1 MKMTKS
7 IKKIFAIILV
17 VATMVL
23 MIPFGASADRNASTD
38 VTFKL
43 SDSTVVGKFRFDI
56 YKIADVNTTKG
67 TVTPA
72 TDIPAD
78 VANAINA
85 EGTDA
90 NTQTLISNC
99 KANLSD
105 LGSPVKQWDATT
117 DTITYSSN
125 SGEGQLSAGI
135 YYIHPVAKS
144 TATKANDS
152 IVVLP
157 KYNGREWVAV
167 GEVDLAS
174 KVSTKDI
181 VLDKTIT
188 KVDNTDVNAKYA
200 TAGVGSKVEFK
211 LEANVPGSADAM
223 LKKYA
228 IADKMDA
235 GLTFNED
242 SVKVYYTADGTLNNN
257 TLVDSNDYTVDAPF
271 TAKNAEYTF
280 AVNFKADTADGYVKN
295 IYDATKK
302 MVVVFDATVNENATV
317 GKTSNNNQVYLDY
330 ANDDTEVVEPGPTVQ
345 VFAFNIQVVKTNSDG
360 TANLSGAEFELYKA
374 DKLTKLATATSDTNG
389 LVKFMNNG
397 ANTQI
402 QLAKGTYYVK
412 ETVAPEGYVLPT
424 GDAAWTQIVITPTI
438 SEKSNAGAN
447 EAKYELTALANST
460 DNALAVVTKNITNIK
475 LTVPKTGG
483 MGTAIFTICGASLIA
498 LAGVMFVIL
507 KKKKANK

>member
-1 MKMTKS
+1 MTKS
-7 IKKIFAIILV
+7 IKKIFAILLV
-17 VATMVL
+17 VATMAL
-23 MIPFGASADRNASTD
+23 MIPFGASATRNASTD

-43 SDSTVVGKFRFDI
+43 SDSSVVGKFKFDI
-56 YKIADVNTTKG
+56 YKIADITTTTG
-67 TVTPA
+67 AVTPA
-72 TDIPAD
+72 TGIPTEI
-78 VANAINA
+78 ANAIKA

-90 NTQTLISNC
+90 NTQTLIS
-99 KANLSD
+99 KYKTNLSS
-105 LGSPVKQWDATT
+105 LGSPVKQWDATKNTISYT
-117 DTITYSSN
+117 DLT
-125 SGEGQLSAGI
+125 AGI

-157 KYNGREWVAV
+157 NYNGREWVAV

-200 TAGVGSKVEFK
+200 TAGVGSTVEFK

-228 IADKMDA
+228 IVDKMDA
-235 GLTFNED
+235 GLTFDKD
-242 SVKVYYTADGTLNNN
+242 SVKVYYTADGTLSEN
-257 TLVDSNDYTVDAPF
+257 TLVSADKYTVDVPF
-271 TAKNAEYTF
+271 AASDNNTYTF

-302 MVVVFDATVNENATV
+302 MVVVFNATVNKNATV
-317 GKTSNNNQVYLDY
+317 GKTSNDNQVCLDY
-330 ANDDTEVVEPGPTVQ
+330 ANDDAKAVEQGPTVR
-345 VFAFNIQVVKTNSDG
+345 VFAFNIQVVKTNSNG

-374 DKLTKLATATSDTNG
+374 DKLTKIATATSDGNG
-389 LVKFMNNG
+389 LVKFINAN

-402 QLAKGTYYVK
+402 QLAKGAYYVK

-424 GDAAWTQIVITPTI
+424 GDAAWTEIVIDPTI
-438 SEKSNAGAN
+438 SKKANAGAN

-460 DNALAVVTKNITNIK
+460 DNDYAVVTRNIKNIK
-475 LTVPKTGG
+475 LTVPETGG

>member
-1 MKMTKS
+1 MTKS
-7 IKKIFAIILV
+7 IKKIFAILLV
-17 VATMVL
+17 VATMAL
-23 MIPFGASADRNASTD
+23 MIPFGASATRNASTD

-43 SDSTVVGKFRFDI
+43 SDSSVVGKFKFDI
-56 YKIADVNTTKG
+56 YKIADINTTTG
-67 TVTPA
+67 AVTPA
-72 TDIPAD
+72 TGIPTE
-78 VANAINA
+78 VANAIKA

-90 NTQTLISNC
+90 NTQTLISKC
-99 KANLSD
+99 KTNLSS

-117 DTITYSSN
+117 DTISYTD
-125 SGEGQLSAGI
+125 LTAGI

-157 KYNGREWVAV
+157 NYNGREWVAV

-188 KVDNTDVNAKYA
+188 KVDNTAVNEKYA
-200 TAGVGSKVEFK
+200 TAGVGSTVEFK

-228 IADKMDA
+228 IVDKMDA
-235 GLTFNED
+235 GLTFDKD
-242 SVKVYYTADGTLNNN
+242 SVKVYYTADGTLSEN
-257 TLVDSNDYTVDAPF
+257 TLVSADKYTVDAPF
-271 TAKNAEYTF
+271 TASDNNTYTF

-302 MVVVFDATVNENATV
+302 MVVVFNATVNKNATV
-317 GKTSNNNQVYLDY
+317 GKTSNDNQVCLDY
-330 ANDDTEVVEPGPTVQ
+330 ANDDAKAVEQGPTVQ
-345 VFAFNIQVVKTNSDG
+345 VFAFNIQVVKTNSNG
-360 TANLSGAEFELYKA
+360 TANLSGAEFELYK
-374 DKLTKLATATSDTNG
+374 DKNDKSTLLATATSDGNG
-389 LVKFMNNG
+389 LVKFMNAN

-424 GDAAWTQIVITPTI
+424 GDAAWTQIVINPTI

-460 DNALAVVTKNITNIK
+460 DNDFAVVTTDIKNIK

>member
-7 IKKIFAIILV
+7 IKKIFAILLV
-17 VATMVL
+17 VATMAL

-43 SDSTVVGKFRFDI
+43 SDSSVVNKFRFDI
-56 YKIADVNTTKG
+56 YKIASVVTATG
-67 TVTPA
+67 EVTPV
-72 TDIPAD
+72 TGIPAD
-78 VANAINA
+78 VANAVKA

-90 NTQTLISNC
+90 NTQTLISKC
-99 KANLSD
+99 KANLSS
-105 LGSPVKQWDATT
+105 LGTPVKQWDATT
-117 DTITYSSN
+117 DTISYTD
-125 SGEGQLSAGI
+125 LTAGI

-157 KYNGREWVAV
+157 NYNGREWVAV

-200 TAGVGSKVEFK
+200 TAGVGSTVEFK

-228 IADKMDA
+228 IVDKMDA

-242 SVKVYYTADGTLNNN
+242 SLKVYYTADGTLSEN
-257 TLVDSNDYTVDAPF
+257 TLVSADKYTVDVPF
-271 TAKNAEYTF
+271 TASDNNTYTF

-302 MVVVFDATVNENATV
+302 MVVVFNATVNKNATV
-317 GKTSNNNQVYLDY
+317 GKTSNDNQVGLDY
-330 ANDDTEVVEPGPTVQ
+330 ANDDAQSVEYGPTVQ
-345 VFAFNIQVVKTNSDG
+345 VFTFNIQVVKTNSDG
-360 TANLSGAEFELYKA
+360 SANLSGAEFELYKA
-374 DKLTKLATATSDTNG
+374 DKSTKIATATSDASG
-389 LVKFMNNG
+389 LVKFMNTG

-424 GDAAWTQIVITPTI
+424 GDAAWTEIVINPTI
-438 SEKSNAGAN
+438 SQKANVGAN
-447 EAKYELTALANST
+447 GAMYELTDLANST
-460 DNALAVVTKNITNIK
+460 DNDLAVVTKNITNIK

>member
-1 MKMTKS
+1 MTNS
-7 IKKIFAIILV
+7 IKKIFAILLV
-17 VATMVL
+17 VATMAL
-23 MIPFGASADRNASTD
+23 MIPFGASATRNASTD

-43 SDSTVVGKFRFDI
+43 SDSSVVGKFRFDI
-56 YKIADVNTTKG
+56 YKIADINTTTG
-67 TVTPA
+67 AVTPA
-72 TDIPAD
+72 TGIPTE
-78 VANAINA
+78 VANAIKA

-90 NTQTLISNC
+90 NTQTLISKC
-99 KANLSD
+99 KTNLSS
-105 LGSPVKQWDATT
+105 LGSPVKQWDATKNTISYT
-117 DTITYSSN
+117 DLT
-125 SGEGQLSAGI
+125 AGI

-157 KYNGREWVAV
+157 NYNGREWVAV

-200 TAGVGSKVEFK
+200 TAGVGSTVEFK

-228 IADKMDA
+228 IVDKMDA
-235 GLTFNED
+235 GLTFDKD
-242 SVKVYYTADGTLNNN
+242 SVKVYYTADGTLSEN
-257 TLVDSNDYTVDAPF
+257 TLVSADKYTVDVPF
-271 TAKNAEYTF
+271 TASDNNTYTF

-302 MVVVFDATVNENATV
+302 MVVVFNATVNKNATV
-317 GKTSNNNQVYLDY
+317 GKTSNDNQVCLDY
-330 ANDDTEVVEPGPTVQ
+330 VNDDAKAVEQGPTVQ

-374 DKLTKLATATSDTNG
+374 DKLTKIATATSDGNG
-389 LVKFMNNG
+389 LVKFINAN

-424 GDAAWTQIVITPTI
+424 GDAAWTEIVIDPTI
-438 SEKSNAGAN
+438 SKKANAGAN

-460 DNALAVVTKNITNIK
+460 DNDLAVVTRNIKNIK
-475 LTVPKTGG
+475 LTVPETGG

>member
-1 MKMTKS
+1 MTNS
-7 IKKIFAIILV
+7 IKKIFAILLV
-17 VATMVL
+17 VATMAL
-23 MIPFGASADRNASTD
+23 MIPFGASATRNASTD

-43 SDSTVVGKFRFDI
+43 SDSSVVGKFRFDI
-56 YKIADVNTTKG
+56 YKIAGVNTTTG
-67 TVTPA
+67 AVTPA
-72 TDIPAD
+72 TGIPTE
-78 VANAINA
+78 VANAIKA

-90 NTQTLISNC
+90 NTQTLISKC
-99 KANLSD
+99 KTNLSS

-117 DTITYSSN
+117 DTITYSSE
-125 SGEGQLSAGI
+125 SGNGQLSAGI

-157 KYNGREWVAV
+157 NYNGREWVAV

-200 TAGVGSKVEFK
+200 TAGVGSTVEFK

-228 IADKMDA
+228 IVDKMDA
-235 GLTFNED
+235 GLTFDKD
-242 SVKVYYTADGTLNNN
+242 SVKVYYTAGTLSEN
-257 TLVDSNDYTVDAPF
+257 TLVSADKYTVDVPF
-271 TAKNAEYTF
+271 ATSDNNTYTF

-302 MVVVFDATVNENATV
+302 MVVVFNATVNKNATV
-317 GKTSNNNQVYLDY
+317 GKTSNDNQVCLDY
-330 ANDDTEVVEPGPTVQ
+330 ANDDAKAVEQGPTVQ
-345 VFAFNIQVVKTNSDG
+345 VFAFNIQVVKTNSNG

-374 DKLTKLATATSDTNG
+374 DKLTKIATATSDGNG
-389 LVKFMNNG
+389 LVKFTNAN

-402 QLAKGTYYVK
+402 QLANGTYYVK

-424 GDAAWTQIVITPTI
+424 GDAAWTEIVIDPTI
-438 SEKSNAGAN
+438 SKKANAGAN

-460 DNALAVVTKNITNIK
+460 DNDLAVVTRNIKNIK
-475 LTVPKTGG
+475 LTVPETGG

>member
-1 MKMTKS
+1 MTKS
-7 IKKIFAIILV
+7 IKKIFAILLV
-17 VATMVL
+17 VATMAL
-23 MIPFGASADRNASTD
+23 MIPFGASATRNASTD

-43 SDSTVVGKFRFDI
+43 SDSSVVGKFKFDI
-56 YKIADVNTTKG
+56 YKIADITTTTG
-67 TVTPA
+67 AVTPA
-72 TDIPAD
+72 TGIPTEI
-78 VANAINA
+78 ANAIKA

-90 NTQTLISNC
+90 NTQTLISKC
-99 KANLSD
+99 KTNLSS
-105 LGSPVKQWDATT
+105 LGSPVKQWDATKNTISYT
-117 DTITYSSN
+117 DLT
-125 SGEGQLSAGI
+125 AGI

-157 KYNGREWVAV
+157 NYNGREWVAV

-200 TAGVGSKVEFK
+200 TAGVGSTVEFK

-228 IADKMDA
+228 IVDKMDA
-235 GLTFNED
+235 GLTFDKD
-242 SVKVYYTADGTLNNN
+242 SVKVYYTADGTLSEN
-257 TLVDSNDYTVDAPF
+257 TLVSADKYTVDVPF
-271 TAKNAEYTF
+271 AASDNNTYTF

-302 MVVVFDATVNENATV
+302 MVVVFNATVNKNATV
-317 GKTSNNNQVYLDY
+317 GKTSNDNQVCLDY
-330 ANDDTEVVEPGPTVQ
+330 ANDDAKAVEQGPTVR
-345 VFAFNIQVVKTNSDG
+345 VFAFNIQVVKTNSNG

-374 DKLTKLATATSDTNG
+374 DKLTKIATATSDGNG
-389 LVKFMNNG
+389 LVKFINAN

-402 QLAKGTYYVK
+402 QLAKGAYYVK

-424 GDAAWTQIVITPTI
+424 GDAAWTEIVIDPTI
-438 SEKSNAGAN
+438 SKKANAGAN

-460 DNALAVVTKNITNIK
+460 DNDYAVVTRNIKNIK
-475 LTVPKTGG
+475 LTVPETGG

>member
-1 MKMTKS
+1 MTKS
-7 IKKIFAIILV
+7 IKKIFAILLV
-17 VATMVL
+17 VATMAL
-23 MIPFGASADRNASTD
+23 MIPFGASATRNASTD

-43 SDSTVVGKFRFDI
+43 SDSSVVGKFKFDI
-56 YKIADVNTTKG
+56 YKIADINTTTG
-67 TVTPA
+67 AVTPA
-72 TDIPAD
+72 TGIPTE
-78 VANAINA
+78 VANAIKA

-90 NTQTLISNC
+90 NTQTLISKC
-99 KANLSD
+99 KTNLSS

-117 DTITYSSN
+117 DTISYTD
-125 SGEGQLSAGI
+125 LTAGI

-157 KYNGREWVAV
+157 NYNGREWVAV

-188 KVDNTDVNAKYA
+188 KVDNTAVNEKYA
-200 TAGVGSKVEFK
+200 TAGVGSTVEFK

-228 IADKMDA
+228 IVDKMDA
-235 GLTFNED
+235 GLTFDKD
-242 SVKVYYTADGTLNNN
+242 SVKVYYTADGTLSEN
-257 TLVDSNDYTVDAPF
+257 TLVSADKYTVDVPF
-271 TAKNAEYTF
+271 TASDNNTYTF

-302 MVVVFDATVNENATV
+302 MVVVFNATVNKNATV
-317 GKTSNNNQVYLDY
+317 GKTSNDNQVCLDY
-330 ANDDTEVVEPGPTVQ
+330 ANDDAKAVEQGPTVQ
-345 VFAFNIQVVKTNSDG
+345 VFAFNIQVVKTNSNG

-374 DKLTKLATATSDTNG
+374 DKLTKIATATSDGNG
-389 LVKFMNNG
+389 LVKFMNAN

-424 GDAAWTQIVITPTI
+424 GDAAWTQIVINPTI

-460 DNALAVVTKNITNIK
+460 DNDFAVVTTDIKNIK

>member
-1 MKMTKS
+1 MTKS
-7 IKKIFAIILV
+7 IKKIFAILLV
-17 VATMVL
+17 VATMAV

-43 SDSTVVGKFRFDI
+43 SDSSVVGKFRFDI
-56 YKIADVNTTKG
+56 YKIAGVNTTTG
-67 TVTPA
+67 EVTPA
-72 TDIPAD
+72 TGIPAE
-78 VANAINA
+78 VANAIKA

-90 NTQTLISNC
+90 NTQTLISKC
-99 KANLSD
+99 KTNLSSLD
-105 LGSPVKQWDATT
+105 SPVKQWDATT
-117 DTITYSSN
+117 DTITYSSK
-125 SGEGQLSAGI
+125 SGNGQLSAGI

-157 KYNGREWVAV
+157 NYNGREWVAV

-200 TAGVGSKVEFK
+200 TAGVGSTVEFK

-228 IADKMDA
+228 IVDKMDA

-242 SVKVYYTADGTLNNN
+242 SVKVYYTADGTLSEN
-257 TLVDSNDYTVDAPF
+257 TLVSADKYTVDVPF
-271 TAKNAEYTF
+271 AASDNNTYTF

-330 ANDDTEVVEPGPTVQ
+330 ANDDAKVVEQGPTVQ

-374 DKLTKLATATSDTNG
+374 DKSTLLATATSDANG
-389 LVKFMNNG
+389 LVKFMNAT

-424 GDAAWTQIVITPTI
+424 GDAAWTQIVINPTI

-460 DNALAVVTKNITNIK
+460 DNDFAVVTTDIKNIK

-498 LAGVMFVIL
+498 LAGVMFVIF

>member
-1 MKMTKS
+1 MTKS
-7 IKKIFAIILV
+7 IKKIFAILLV
-17 VATMVL
+17 VATMAL
-23 MIPFGASADRNASTD
+23 MIPFGASADREASTD

-43 SDSTVVGKFRFDI
+43 SDSSVVNKFRFDI
-56 YKIADVNTTKG
+56 YKIASVVTATG
-67 TVTPA
+67 EVTPV
-72 TDIPAD
+72 TGIPAD
-78 VANAINA
+78 VANAVKA

-99 KANLSD
+99 KANLSS
-105 LGSPVKQWDATT
+105 LGAPVKQWDATT
-117 DTITYSSN
+117 DTISYTD
-125 SGEGQLSAGI
+125 LTAGI

-157 KYNGREWVAV
+157 NYNGREWVAV

-188 KVDNTDVNAKYA
+188 KVDNADVNAQYT
-200 TAGVGSKVEFK
+200 TAGLNSKVEFK
-211 LEANVPGSADAM
+211 LEANVAGSADAK

-228 IADKMDA
+228 ILDKMDA
-235 GLTFNED
+235 GLTLDEN
-242 SVKVYYTADGTLNNN
+242 SVKVYITNDGTLSEN
-257 TLVDSNDYTVDAPF
+257 TLVSADRYTLRKNF
-271 TAKNAEYTF
+271 TASDNNTYTF
-280 AVNFKADTADGYVKN
+280 AVDFNANENSGYVEN
-295 IYDATKK
+295 IYGADNKI
-302 MVVVFDATVNENATV
+302 VVVFTAKVNENATV
-317 GKTSNNNQVYLDY
+317 GKTSNDNQVGLDY
-330 ANDDTEVVEPGPTVQ
+330 SNDDVKAVELGAKVQ
-345 VFAFNIQVVKTNSDG
+345 VFSFNIQVVKTNSDG
-360 TANLSGAEFELYKA
+360 SANLSGAKFELYKA
-374 DKLTKLATATSDTNG
+374 DKSTKIATATSDRSG

-397 ANTQI
+397 ANTEI

-424 GDAAWTQIVITPTI
+424 GDAAWTEIVINPTI
-438 SEKSNAGAN
+438 SQKANVGAN
-447 EAKYELTALANST
+447 GAMYELTALANSA
-460 DNALAVVTKNITNIK
+460 DNDLAVVTKNITNIK

>member
-1 MKMTKS
+1 MTKS
-7 IKKIFAIILV
+7 IKKIFAILLV
-17 VATMVL
+17 VATMAL
-23 MIPFGASADRNASTD
+23 MIPFGASATRNASTD

-43 SDSTVVGKFRFDI
+43 SDSSVVGKFKFDI
-56 YKIADVNTTKG
+56 YKIADITTTTG
-67 TVTPA
+67 AVTPA
-72 TDIPAD
+72 TGIPTEI
-78 VANAINA
+78 ANAIKA

-90 NTQTLISNC
+90 NTQTLISKC
-99 KANLSD
+99 KTNLSS
-105 LGSPVKQWDATT
+105 LGSPVKQWDATKNTISYT
-117 DTITYSSN
+117 DLT
-125 SGEGQLSAGI
+125 AGI

-157 KYNGREWVAV
+157 NYNGREWVAV

-200 TAGVGSKVEFK
+200 TAGVGSTVEFK

-228 IADKMDA
+228 IVDKMDA
-235 GLTFNED
+235 GLTFDKD
-242 SVKVYYTADGTLNNN
+242 SVKVYYTADGTLSEN
-257 TLVDSNDYTVDAPF
+257 TLVSADKYTVDVPF
-271 TAKNAEYTF
+271 AASDNNTYTF

-302 MVVVFDATVNENATV
+302 MVVVFNATVNKNATV
-317 GKTSNNNQVYLDY
+317 GKTSNDNQVCLDY
-330 ANDDTEVVEPGPTVQ
+330 ANDDAKAVEQGPTVQ
-345 VFAFNIQVVKTNSDG
+345 VFAFNIQVVKTNSNG

-374 DKLTKLATATSDTNG
+374 DKLTKIATATSDGNG
-389 LVKFMNNG
+389 LVKFINAN

-402 QLAKGTYYVK
+402 QLAKGAYYVK

-424 GDAAWTQIVITPTI
+424 GDAAWTEIVIDPTI
-438 SEKSNAGAN
+438 SKKANAGAN

-460 DNALAVVTKNITNIK
+460 DNDYAVVTRNIKNIK
-475 LTVPKTGG
+475 LTVPETGG